1 MISTIFHDEDGTQM
15 SVFVNS
21 NARVVIQVGNVFGDV
36 MESNLIVLD
45 DDDIAILI
53 KELEE
58 QKRLSNLM

>member
-53 KELEE
+53 KELKE